1 MDPASTINE
10 PASTDDTNDIVLID
24 LCASDVTLISCDNAK
39 FRIHQRTLSIASP
52 FFEGMFNLAT
62 SSAPT
67 VEIPMAESA
76 SVLETLIRFLYPVSP
91 RAELITIDQARPV
104 LQAAQKLELNS
115 VESDIRRLMRDMLAE
130 DSNPLRAWALAIS
143 CDEET
148 SRQSAMLRFLCVNDD
163 QLPTLVAQAVEELQY
178 VSGKNYVQLLQWRV
192 DAIKEAREIN
202 MANAGTLCRQH
213 LPMNNPPA
221 RPLSDVCVGIN
232 PFALRDCPNTV
243 LHAWLKLAAGAFYP
257 CACGSSLFNLSGSV
271 ANLLTELHLVINRAK
286 GLQLSPRL
294 NILVSLNTNDIAM

>member
-1 MDPASTINE
+1 MDPASAISE

-76 SVLETLIRFLYPVSP
+76 SVLETLIRFLYPISP

-115 VESDIRRLMRDMLAE
+115 VESDIRRLIRDILAE

-148 SRQSAMLRFLCVNDD
+148 SRQSAMLQFLCVNDN

-213 LPMNNPPA
+213 PPMHNTPV
-221 RPLSDVCVGIN
+221 RPLSDLCVGTN

-243 LHAWLKLAAGAFYP
+243 LHAWLKLAAGAFYS

-271 ANLLTELHLVINRAK
+271 DNLLTELRLVINRAK
-286 GLQLSPRL
+286 GLQSSPRL
-294 NILVSLNTNDIAM
+294 NIPG